1 MGPSVGFCKRSPKA
15 VVPDTGSV
23 VVSQQGDSM
32 RACAICRH
40 VIGSPVTE
48 CFGPYVHAFNLM
60 LLTCL
65 CW

>member
-1 MGPSVGFCKRSPKA
+1 
-15 VVPDTGSV
+15 V